1 MGKGF
6 NNYMC
11 KKFFHPGSR
20 DNLKRVWMAQQKT
33 EADKKKQDELKAQY
47 EKEQDLYVNK
57 SLVSKESKEKLSVNF
72 MYEPPPG
79 MKKEREREDG
89 EPEFKFEW
97 QRKYNAPRE
106 DYCKGDEDIR
116 DQPFGIAVRNVR
128 CIKCHTWGHVNTDR
142 ECPMFNKARDE
153 YDEAI
158 ASQQPASNDKK
169 LMSDMKETG
178 LAMTRS
184 AINTLEQMQVPM
196 QELNKKEE
204 VPEEDL
210 AFLKTLTTKDK
221 KKLLK
226 KLEKLENKGK
236 EKKKKRKEKKKK
248 REERSPSS
256 SSSSSSAP
264 PTPEPEQKK
273 AHKHNS
279 SKKYENGDPRHQSQD
294 SNRSRSKRD
303 NDDRHADHQE
313 YGRESRNHSKRDSV
327 EDDRRRSRGR
337 RPSPDIEDDRRNH
350 GRRPSPDVENDRR
363 RNHGRRASPEP
374 RDHRE
379 KRSRHDSGDRS
390 NRRRH

>member
-1 MGKGF
+1 MDG
-6 NNYMC
+6 
-11 KKFFHPGSR
+11 PA
-20 DNLKRVWMAQQKT
+20 DT
-33 EADKKKQDELKAQY
+33 EAEKKKQDELKAQY

-106 DYCKGDEDIR
+106 DYCKGDEDIQ

-169 LMSDMKETG
+169 LLNDMKETG

-196 QELNKKEE
+196 QELNKKKEE
-204 VPEEDL
+204 LPEEDL
-210 AFLKTLTTKDK
+210 AFLKTLSTKDK

-226 KLEKLENKGK
+226 KLEKLENKDK
-236 EKKKKRKEKKKK
+236 AKKKKKDKKKRKK
-248 REERSPSS
+248 SPSSSESS
-256 SSSSSSAP
+256 SSSSP
-264 PTPEPEQKK
+264 PTPEPVREKKVDKYSSNSQKHET
-273 AHKHNS
+273 ARYQS
-279 SKKYENGDPRHQSQD
+279 SDRNNEDFH
-294 SNRSRSKRD
+294 RSRGKREID
-303 NDDRHADHQE
+303 
-313 YGRESRNHSKRDSV
+313 
-327 EDDRRRSRGR
+327 EDDRRAEYRNREDSYRSHSKHDNAEDDRHSRRRHQEDTRSRGKR
-337 RPSPDIEDDRRNH
+337 QTSPEFRDRREDSRK
-350 GRRPSPDVENDRR
+350 RR
-363 RNHGRRASPEP
+363 
-374 RDHRE
+374 
-379 KRSRHDSGDRS
+379 RHDSGDRS
-390 NRRRH
+390 NSPRRH